1 MSQGRS
7 SIWSQECG
15 LKEVLTLALP
25 LVVSTTSFALMYFCD
40 RLMLTM
46 YSTED
51 MAAVMQASALSWS
64 TVSFPLG
71 IAAYSIAFVA
81 QYRGAN
87 QPEKI
92 GAVFWHT
99 AKLAAYSIPIF
110 ILLGV
115 LAPTV
120 FHAFRHDP
128 SLVVRET
135 LYYRVMIVGL
145 PGMIVATAMNS
156 FFIGI
161 ERTRGVM
168 VIDVLASLVNV
179 LLDYLLIFGPGI
191 FPEWG
196 LAGAAWA
203 TVISI
208 WLKVLAYYFLMLR
221 QSDRHRYHFASGLKS
236 DRDLF
241 KRILRYGVPN
251 GLQYLLEGGAFTLVI
266 LFLGKLGPLVV
277 GATTLAFSINIVA
290 FVPMVGIGMAVT
302 TMVGNQIGRGQPE
315 LARRATWNGLAMAM
329 AYSVVFAFAYFFLPH
344 WFLYFHQLEDL
355 GHQDLKE
362 WTEFLLRFV
371 AVYCIFDAVQI
382 VFASA
387 IKGAGDTVFTVMTF
401 VISTS
406 LLVVVGMF
414 GESYWVEVT
423 AITIWWWSLL
433 TLYLF
438 ALAIVFGLRFLQG
451 RWMQMSVIDLD

>member
-1 MSQGRS
+1 
-7 SIWSQECG
+7 
-15 LKEVLTLALP
+15 
-25 LVVSTTSFALMYFCD
+25 MYFCD

-71 IAAYSIAFVA
+71 IAAYSMAFVA

-87 QPEKI
+87 QPERI
-92 GAVFWHT
+92 GAVFWQT
-99 AKLAAYSIPIF
+99 TKLAIYSLPFF

-115 LAPTV
+115 LAPIIFT
-120 FHAFRHDP
+120 AFRHDP
-128 SLVVRET
+128 GLVERET
-135 LYYRVMIVGL
+135 LYYRVMIFGL
-145 PGMIVATAMNS
+145 PGMVIATAMNS
-156 FFIGI
+156 FFVGI
-161 ERTRGVM
+161 ERPRGVM
-168 VIDVLASLVNV
+168 VIDVLAALVNV
-179 LLDYLLIFGPGI
+179 LLDYLLIFGPGV

-203 TVISI
+203 TVMSI
-208 WLKVLAYYFLMLR
+208 WLKVLAYTFLMSC
-221 QSDRHRYHFASGLKS
+221 QSDRNRYHFASGLKS
-236 DRDLF
+236 DRGLL
-241 KRILRYGVPN
+241 KKILRYGVPN
-251 GLQYLLEGGAFTLVI
+251 GLQFLLEGGAFTLVI

-302 TMVGNQIGRGQPE
+302 TMVGNQIGRGKPE
-315 LARRATWNGLAMAM
+315 LARRATWNGLALALM
-329 AYSVVFAFAYFFLPH
+329 YSVVFALAYFFLPH

-371 AVYCIFDAVQI
+371 AAYCIFDAVQI

-387 IKGAGDTVFTVMTF
+387 IKGAGDTVFTVLTF
-401 VISTS
+401 IISTTM
-406 LLVVVGMF
+406 LVVVGMV
-414 GESYWVEVT
+414 GESYWVDVT

-433 TLYLF
+433 TLFLF
-438 ALAIVFGLRFLQG
+438 ALAVVFGWRFLQG
-451 RWMQMSVIDLD
+451 RWMEMSVIDHD